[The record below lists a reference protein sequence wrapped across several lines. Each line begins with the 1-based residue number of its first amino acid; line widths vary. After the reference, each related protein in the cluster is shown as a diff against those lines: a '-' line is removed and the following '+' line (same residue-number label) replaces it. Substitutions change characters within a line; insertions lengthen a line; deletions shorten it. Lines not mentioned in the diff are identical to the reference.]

1 MPAPDENES
10 DRNEH
15 ELDKNVVDEDEA
27 GPSPIAPLESDDVSA
42 PFYTTNSRQAAWLL
56 IVGGVVLAL
65 VLILRGPRKLLAWAV
80 PLGLIGAGIAILA
93 QHRQARLNAVAEQ
106 ILADLDGLD
115 LVAKAQVLFAVA
127 REVLPG
133 LR

>member
-1 MPAPDENES
+1 M
-10 DRNEH
+10 
-15 ELDKNVVDEDEA
+15 
-27 GPSPIAPLESDDVSA
+27 
-42 PFYTTNSRQAAWLL
+42 L

>member
-15 ELDKNVVDEDEA
+15 ELDAHAADEA